1 MATMQDVFYD
11 RSGKRWGRFWLVF
24 ALLLGLALIVS
35 LAFIDT
41 LLVTPKLKPLQEA
54 SDLQHKLH
62 ALIARETN
70 PPETHHPPQWLRNT
84 SSSAAQTSQTP
95 LSTQTVR
102 AAFYVNWDPNS
113 LVSLKEH
120 LAELTHIIPEW
131 FSLVDVPPRLV
142 SHAQDPQLSGLL
154 KEGHLSILPLL
165 TNLQGSEWQ
174 PEAVES
180 LLRRDS
186 EAWGAFAEAL
196 VAQLKEAGCGG
207 VLIDWQLVDPVY
219 QPELS
224 RFIAFLSAALHNE
237 ELELWLAIPVGNDTA
252 LYDLD
257 ALAPQVDRFLA
268 TLYDENGENDEPGP
282 PASLPWFAEWLEV
295 LMSHGHPGQWVIGL
309 GNYGYDWPQTGDAET
324 IGFADAMTRVRV
336 LDNPDLA
343 TAPPLY
349 TPSFSYSFGDEEH
362 RVWFLD
368 GISFRNQARLALARG
383 AGGLALFR
391 LGTEDP
397 AIWHAFDPKAPAS
410 LFEVLPS
417 SERIAHLGRGDFL
430 TIKDD
435 KIQGFRKLREEADG
449 TWSADYQVFPGYPT
463 IYHDGAS
470 EHEVAL
476 TFDDG
481 PDPRWTPA
489 ILDILKAKG
498 AKASFF
504 VVGVEVA
511 RYPEIVR
518 RILDEGHEIGL
529 HTYFHPDLSKIS
541 AKRLLLE
548 LNASQRLLEGVTGRS
563 TTLFRP
569 PYNVDSRPGQRQEVE
584 PLIRV
589 QELGYTTVTQSLDT
603 LDWERPGVEAI
614 LAKVEEGRPFG
625 NTLLM
630 HDAGGDRS
638 QTLKALPR
646 IIDYLRQRGDEIVP
660 LGRLIQ
666 ATPDDIMP
674 LAGSEET
681 PLITRTGFSTL
692 RVLERL
698 FWAFMILA
706 TGLVLLRTLVILVLA
721 LIHRRRSRFPQPQS
735 ILPPVSVLLA
745 AYNEAKVITAT
756 LNSVLATDYGAEIEV
771 VVVDD
776 GSKDETAERVAAI
789 AAADPRVRLVR
800 QANLGKAKALQ
811 AALAHS
817 SHEHLVMLD
826 ADTQVEPETIGRLVR
841 FLQPEAVAAVSGH
854 IKVGNRDRWLGRFQS
869 LEYTC
874 GFNLDRRAYDVLNA
888 ITVVPG
894 AACAIKRS
902 AIEQVGG
909 IPGETL
915 AEDTDLTLA
924 FHRAGYRIRYAPDAV
939 AWTEAPET
947 IPALARQRVRWS
959 FGTFQCLWKYGDM
972 MFNPRYRALGWFS
985 LPSIAIFQMFLVAMI
1000 PLVDALLGLSLVWG
1014 FGLAIVNYVVIFLLV
1029 DLVLAAVA
1037 CWMEREPLR
1046 QAFHIL
1052 LMRLVYRPLLAYAV
1066 WRSLFRALRGSWS
1079 GWSKLERR
1087 GTVLAGRTPG

>member
-24 ALLLGLALIVS
+24 VLLFSLALIVS

-41 LLVTPKLKPLQEA
+41 LLVTPRLKPLQDA
-54 SDLQHKLH
+54 SDLRHKLH

-70 PPETHHPPQWLRNT
+70 LPETRHPPQWLRNT
-84 SSSAAQTSQTP
+84 NPSAAPAPQTP
-95 LSTQTVR
+95 PSTQAIR
-102 AAFYVNWDPNS
+102 AAYYVNWDPNS

-142 SHAQDPQLSGLL
+142 SHTQDPELSSLL
-154 KEGHLSILPLL
+154 KEASITLIPLL
-165 TNLQGSEWQ
+165 TNLQGTEWQ

-180 LLRRDS
+180 LLRRGPDV
-186 EAWGAFAEAL
+186 WWNFADEL
-196 VAQLKEAGCGG
+196 VTQLKDAACAGI
-207 VLIDWQLVDPVY
+207 LIDWQLIDPVY

-224 RFIAFLSAALHNE
+224 HFITFLSAALHHE
-237 ELELWLAIPVGNDTA
+237 DLELWLAIPVGNDIS

-282 PASLPWFAEWLEV
+282 PASLPWFAEWLDV
-295 LMSHGHPGQWVIGL
+295 LMSHGHPDQWVMGI
-309 GNYGYDWPQTGDAET
+309 GNYGYDWPQTGAAET
-324 IGFADAMTRVRV
+324 ISFVDAMARVQV
-336 LDNPDLA
+336 LNNPDLV

-368 GISFRNQARLALARG
+368 GLSFRNQARLALDRG
-383 AGGLALFR
+383 AGGVALFR

-397 AIWHAFDPKAPAS
+397 AVWHAFDPKAPAS
-410 LFEVLPS
+410 LFEILPS
-417 SERIAHLGRGDFL
+417 SEHIAHLGRGDFL

-435 KIQGFRKLREEADG
+435 KIQGFRKLTEEADG
-449 TWSADYQVFPGYPT
+449 AWSAAYQVFPGYPT

-504 VVGVEVA
+504 VVGMEVA

-518 RILDEGHEIGL
+518 RIIDEGHEIGL

-548 LNASQRLLEGVTGRS
+548 LNASQRLLEGLTGRS

-569 PYNVDSRPGQRQEVE
+569 PYNVDSRPGLRQEVE

-603 LDWERPGVEAI
+603 LDWDRPGVEAI

-625 NTLLM
+625 NILLM
-630 HDAGGDRS
+630 HDGGGERS
-638 QTLKALPR
+638 QTLTALSL

-666 ATPDDIMP
+666 ATPEDIMP
-674 LAGSEET
+674 VAGSEET
-681 PLITRTGFSTL
+681 PLITRTGFSTI
-692 RVLERL
+692 RVFERL

-706 TGLVLLRTLVILVLA
+706 TLLVLLRTLVILVLA
-721 LIHRRRSRFPQPQS
+721 LIHRRRGHPPQPAS
-735 ILPPVSVLLA
+735 IPPPVSVLLA

-756 LNSVLATDYGAEIEV
+756 LNSVLATNYGAEIEV

-776 GSKDETAERVAAI
+776 GSKDETAERVVAI
-789 AAADPRVRLVR
+789 AATDPRVKLVR

-811 AALAHS
+811 TALAHS
-817 SHEHLVMLD
+817 SYEHLVMLD
-826 ADTQVEPETIGRLVR
+826 ADTQFEPETIGRLVR
-841 FLQPEAVAAVSGH
+841 YLEPETVAAVSGH
-854 IKVGNRDRWLGRFQS
+854 IKVGNRHRWLGRFQS

-874 GFNLDRRAYDVLNA
+874 GFNLDRRAYDLLNA

-924 FHRAGYRIRYAPDAV
+924 LHRAGYRIRYAPDAV

-947 IPALARQRVRWS
+947 IPTLARQRVRWS

-985 LPSIAIFQMFLVAMI
+985 LPSIAVFQMFLVAMI
-1000 PLVDALLGLSLVWG
+1000 PLVDVLLMLSLVWG

-1037 CWMEREPLR
+1037 CWMEREPLG
-1046 QAFHIL
+1046 QAFSIL
-1052 LMRLVYRPLLAYAV
+1052 LMRVVYRPLLAYAV

-1087 GTVLAGRTPG
+1087 GTVLPGRVSG